1 MAPDDL
7 ARTRRDEFFPGQ
19 LAALALTDPEL
30 VETFERFALGEVLGH
45 GDLDTPTRLIVQL
58 AVLVALP

>member
-19 LAALALTDPEL
+19 LASLALTDPEL
-30 VETFERFALGEVLGH
+30 VETFERFACREVLGH
-45 GDLDTPTRLIVQL
+45 GDLDTLNE
-58 AVLVALP
+58 ALET